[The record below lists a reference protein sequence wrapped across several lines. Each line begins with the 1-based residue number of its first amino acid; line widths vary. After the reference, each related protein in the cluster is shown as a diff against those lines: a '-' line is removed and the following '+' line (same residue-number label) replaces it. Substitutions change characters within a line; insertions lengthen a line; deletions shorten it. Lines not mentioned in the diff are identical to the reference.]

1 MPLYGEPMITDALLA
16 YLHFISIILLFA
28 VVSVM
33 AVLLR
38 QTVDAATAARLAR
51 FDMAQG
57 IFAVLV
63 LVTGTLRV
71 FMGAKGAKFYAD
83 NPVFWTKVGLFVAV
97 GLLSIAPTIA
107 FIRWAKQA
115 KANAAFVAPEPDRLR
130 MRKLLMV
137 EVHLLALV
145 PLLAVLMARGV
156 GH

>member
-1 MPLYGEPMITDALLA
+1 MITDALLA

-38 QTVDAATAARLAR
+38 QTVDAAAAARLAR
-51 FDMAQG
+51 FDVAQG

-71 FMGAKGAKFYAD
+71 FMGAKGASFYVD

-97 GLLSIAPTIA
+97 GLLSIVPTMA
-107 FIRWAKQA
+107 FIHWAKQA
-115 KANAAFVAPEPDRLR
+115 KADSAFVVPEANRSR

-137 EVHLLALV
+137 EVHLLALA
-145 PLLAVLMARGV
+145 PLLAVLMARGI
-156 GH
+156 GR